1 MKRSTPV
8 LCLTLAVAALWALA
22 VAGLDARA
30 EPPKEERAREQL
42 IDAARAQLESAE
54 RVCQMFHD
62 RESGAPRGIAGAEAN
77 YLWSK
82 RRMMAE
88 IELISLDPEIGTEAA
103 AIRRH
108 LDWMKQWNKT
118 VEESGAFSQ
127 YEIATTEYYIAEAEA
142 MLAVAERP

>member
-1 MKRSTPV
+1 MSRTVPA
-8 LCLTLAVAALWALA
+8 LLTAVALGTIL
-22 VAGLDARA
+22 VISMSSLTARA
-30 EPPKEERAREQL
+30 GQPDASPVDQGRL
-42 IDAARAQLESAE
+42 DAARAKLETAE
-54 RVCQMFHD
+54 RICQMFHD

-88 IELISLDPEIGTEAA
+88 IELIRLEPEIGTEAA

-127 YEIATTEYYIAEAEA
+127 YEIATTEFYIAEAEA
-142 MLAVAERP
+142 LLASATRP